1 MDPMDPNGT
10 WTYGDFGPAHEDVQ
24 KITGIENNN
33 FQMNA
38 WHGFLKY
45 SGVVCE
51 DGETIYMFG
60 MLNCVET
67 MKWQSEEDI
76 SFFSENRD
84 PIDEPSCPYKIQPE
98 NQGKLVWLSGKYV
111 PVLLSYS

>member
-1 MDPMDPNGT
+1 MVDRD
-10 WTYGDFGPAHEDVQ
+10 
-24 KITGIENNN
+24 N
-33 FQMNA
+33 F
-38 WHGFLKY
+38 GFLKY

-76 SFFSENRD
+76 NYDNSKGDN
-84 PIDEPSCPYKIQPE
+84 
-98 NQGKLVWLSGKYV
+98 GT
-111 PVLLSYS
+111 